1 MTQSKVKYGFN
12 TADKEHMTACI
23 VPTYRA
29 SRTILSVVTSAIPHV
44 DLVVVVDDACPE
56 GSAALVE
63 KAFSSNPNV
72 ITIRHATNA
81 GVGAAFKTGAQ
92 AAMRLGY
99 DFIVKIDADAQM
111 DPSVIPE
118 MVAVLKNS
126 PLVALVKGNRFY
138 ESAVLQKMPRRRL
151 IGNSALTLL
160 VRTASGYWAS
170 IDPTNGFLAIRAS
183 YLKKIDT
190 KDLENR
196 YFFET
201 SLLCALGIRRA
212 PITEMD
218 IPAIYASEVSSMSIT
233 TVLWTFPL
241 KLIKA
246 FTRRFAWQ
254 YIVADMNIGTIF
266 FGVGMILEIVATA
279 LGTYWWHDAL
289 TKGIPKSPGTV
300 GLVFV
305 PLFIGF
311 QLLLS
316 WILYDVQHGGDVMK
330 TQSKSSQEG
339 RESESWKSI
348 VTIQNDTEKTKLQT
362 KTVKRKNPQKEK
374 TQN

>member
-1 MTQSKVKYGFN
+1 
-12 TADKEHMTACI
+12 MTACI

-44 DLVVVVDDACPE
+44 DLVIVVDDACPE
-56 GSAALVE
+56 DSATLVE
-63 KAFSSNPNV
+63 TEFSSNPSV
-72 ITIRHATNA
+72 MTIRHATNG

-111 DPSVIPE
+111 DATIIPE

-138 ESAVLQKMPRRRL
+138 ESAVLRKMPRRRL

-183 YLKKIDT
+183 YLNKIDT
-190 KDLENR
+190 RDLENR

-218 IPAIYASEVSSMSIT
+218 IPAIYASEISSMSIT

-241 KLIKA
+241 KLINA
-246 FTRRFAWQ
+246 FTRRFTWQ
-254 YIVADMNIGTIF
+254 YIVADMNIGTVF
-266 FGVGMILEIVATA
+266 FAMGITLEIIAAA
-279 LGTYWWHDAL
+279 LGTYWWHDAI

-330 TQSKSSQEG
+330 TQSRSSQEG
-339 RESESWKSI
+339 RESESWKNNA
-348 VTIQNDTEKTKLQT
+348 TIRTGSA
-362 KTVKRKNPQKEK
+362 KRKYKQK
-374 TQN
+374 